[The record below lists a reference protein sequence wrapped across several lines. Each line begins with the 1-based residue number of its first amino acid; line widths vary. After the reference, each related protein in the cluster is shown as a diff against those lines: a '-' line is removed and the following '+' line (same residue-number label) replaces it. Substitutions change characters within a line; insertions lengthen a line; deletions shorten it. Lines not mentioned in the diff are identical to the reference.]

1 MLELD
6 ILSKLKTLT
15 KLEKDFNKYRESL
28 RKDSNKARAETLIK
42 IETLT
47 ELEKIL

>member
-15 KLEKDFNKYRESL
+15 KLEKDSNKYIESL
-28 RKDSNKARAETLIK
+28 RKDSNKARAETLK
-42 IETLT
+42 K
-47 ELEKIL
+47 LEKRFEQSCSK